1 MDRRTAVAKKLRI
14 LRENSNFSQ
23 ADIAAMLGMDRSTY
37 AYYETG
43 KTTPDIETLIRLSK
57 IFHVDFFDLLSG
69 CNTETGKYVNDSNF
83 KELNDKLDRDD
94 EARFS
99 EANFEAEILLRIRSL
114 DEGKR
119 EEAMAFLDDLT
130 DNIYKFRRKSKTREV
145 TAKPVEIPKKE
156 IELLEKADIK
166 YLPPRKPRKKRG
178 RKKKN
183 IFLED

>member
-1 MDRRTAVAKKLRI
+1 MYNIISYWLKYYRSECKLTQQDVADL
-14 LRENSNFSQ
+14 
-23 ADIAAMLGMDRSTY
+23 LGLERSSYT
-37 AYYETG
+37 YYETG

-166 YLPPRKPRKKRG
+166 YLPPRKPRKKRC
-178 RKKKN
+178 RKNKN

>member
-1 MDRRTAVAKKLRI
+1 MYNIISYWLKYYRSECKLTQQDVADL
-14 LRENSNFSQ
+14 
-23 ADIAAMLGMDRSTY
+23 LGLERSSYT
-37 AYYETG
+37 YYETG

-99 EANFEAEILLRIRSL
+99 

>member
-1 MDRRTAVAKKLRI
+1 MYNIISYWLKYYRSECKLTQQDVADL
-14 LRENSNFSQ
+14 
-23 ADIAAMLGMDRSTY
+23 LGLERSSYT
-37 AYYETG
+37 YYETG
-43 KTTPDIETLIRLSK
+43 KTTPDIETLIS
-57 IFHVDFFDLLSG
+57 
-69 CNTETGKYVNDSNF
+69 NTETGKYVNDSNF

>member
-1 MDRRTAVAKKLRI
+1 MYNVISYWLKYYRSECKLTQQDVADL
-14 LRENSNFSQ
+14 
-23 ADIAAMLGMDRSTY
+23 LGLERSSYT
-37 AYYETG
+37 YYETG

-69 CNTETGKYVNDSNF
+69 CNTETGKYVSDSNF
-83 KELNDKLDRDD
+83 KKLNDKLDNDD
-94 EARFS
+94 EEKFS

-130 DNIYKFRRKSKTREV
+130 DNIYKFRRKSKTRDV
-145 TAKPVEIPKKE
+145 VAKPVEIPKKE
-156 IELLEKADIK
+156 LELLERADVK
-166 YLPPRKPRKKRG
+166 YLPPRAPKKKRG

-183 IFLED
+183 IFLDD

>member
-1 MDRRTAVAKKLRI
+1 MYNIISYWLKYYRSECKLTQQDVADL
-14 LRENSNFSQ
+14 
-23 ADIAAMLGMDRSTY
+23 LGLERSSYT
-37 AYYETG
+37 YYETG

-69 CNTETGKYVNDSNF
+69 CNTATGKYVNDSNF

-94 EARFS
+94 ESRFS

>member
-1 MDRRTAVAKKLRI
+1 
-14 LRENSNFSQ
+14 
-23 ADIAAMLGMDRSTY
+23 
-37 AYYETG
+37 
-43 KTTPDIETLIRLSK
+43 
-57 IFHVDFFDLLSG
+57 
-69 CNTETGKYVNDSNF
+69 
-83 KELNDKLDRDD
+83 
-94 EARFS
+94 
-99 EANFEAEILLRIRSL
+99 
-114 DEGKR
+114 
-119 EEAMAFLDDLT
+119 MAFLDDLT